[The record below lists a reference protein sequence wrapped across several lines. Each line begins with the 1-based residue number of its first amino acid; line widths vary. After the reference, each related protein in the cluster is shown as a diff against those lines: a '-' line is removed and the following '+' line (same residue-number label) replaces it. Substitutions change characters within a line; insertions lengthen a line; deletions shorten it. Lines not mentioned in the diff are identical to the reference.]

1 MSEKI
6 KEYDKENPHKDIGK
20 QKFRVRKFYSV
31 WVEYDVVAEN
41 RSEAESAVMEHG
53 GIKSIDWADG
63 YHNDEP
69 VEMYANDW
77 NSDYQAE
84 SDDEQYG
91 RTPRVQKI
99 EECVP
104 YEEQDIDTNEWIDN
118 YEDPEWTSDSYR
130 WTKEEVEDAPKV
142 KGTRDEIPF

>member
-1 MSEKI
+1 MT
-6 KEYDKENPHKDIGK
+6 KEIFDKDNPHKDIGK
-20 QKFRVRKFYSV
+20 QKFRVRKHYSV

-53 GIKSIDWADG
+53 GIDKIEWQEG

-69 VEMYANDW
+69 VEVYANDYE
-77 NSDYQAE
+77 SDYQAE

-99 EECVP
+99 AECIP
-104 YEEQDIDTNEWIDN
+104 YEDNSTIDYSDPDWSTDEFEWKKKGD
-118 YEDPEWTSDSYR
+118 EPTRSK
-130 WTKEEVEDAPKV
+130 TKTEEEM
-142 KGTRDEIPF
+142 PF